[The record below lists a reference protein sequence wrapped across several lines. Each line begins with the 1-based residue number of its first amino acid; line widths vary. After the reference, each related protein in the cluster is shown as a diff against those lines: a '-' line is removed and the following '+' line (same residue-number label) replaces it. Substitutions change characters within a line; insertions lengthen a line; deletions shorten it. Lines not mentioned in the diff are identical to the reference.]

1 MVICFKIK
9 LQHRMTYERQEL
21 ALPVL
26 ELGWILNMIFFK
38 KKVKEVPFSYIY
50 FQQTIWKRRSGTVH
64 EPCIQVDAATRSESE
79 SLTVMLMISCVSII
93 NTELSFLSTGKS
105 PQVNK

>member
-1 MVICFKIK
+1 
-9 LQHRMTYERQEL
+9 MTYERQEL

-26 ELGWILNMIFFK
+26 ELGWILNMIFLK
-38 KKVKEVPFSYIY
+38 KSKRSTFQLYIY

-64 EPCIQVDAATRSESE
+64 EPCNQVDATRSESE

-105 PQVNK
+105 PQANK